1 MCVCEKEREK
11 RGMLLPLWARG
22 KSNKIELMGVWSFR
36 ALSVGFA
43 DRHWWA
49 ATMVVVVETG
59 DEEDGIRSS
68 E

>member
-1 MCVCEKEREK
+1 
-11 RGMLLPLWARG
+11 
-22 KSNKIELMGVWSFR
+22 MGVWSFR
-36 ALSVGFA
+36 ALCVGFA

-49 ATMVVVVETG
+49 AAVVVVVVEIG